1 MVTALGCPPS
11 TPCLGP
17 LTKSD
22 AKGCSQGQEL
32 GENKTAESWL
42 TAGRDTR

>member
-11 TPCLGP
+11 TSCLGP
-17 LTKSD
+17 LAESE
-22 AKGCSQGQEL
+22 AKDWSQGQGP